1 MAHMNRQLWPE
12 SEVVCL
18 ITAKS
23 YSFIS
28 ATLIREIASLGA
40 DLDQLVPPNVAEA
53 LRRKFEA

>member
-1 MAHMNRQLWPE
+1 M
-12 SEVVCL
+12 VCL

-40 DLDQLVPPNVAEA
+40 DLDQLVPANVADA
-53 LRRKFEA
+53 LRRKFRA